1 MVVSLGLNLE
11 KGKKNMA
18 DKIREIFLG
27 VKLQE
32 EGGISLMI
40 NM

>member
-1 MVVSLGLNLE
+1 MVVSLGLKLE
-11 KGKKNMA
+11 KDKKNMA
-18 DKIREIFLG
+18 DKIREIFLR